1 VFQLFNIRTGSGSD
15 RPEAQPEIGDLAQT
29 NHAQLTSWPVATAPG
44 SDGYASWFLNVFGNA
59 KLSDLMIPILTV
71 WTLLAVSGCHGAS
84 SQKKAK
90 AETNPP
96 TYDVY
101 LPPTKLADLEDQ
113 AIYESSGLVASRT
126 SPGNY
131 WTHNDAG
138 NGPLIYA
145 FDSQGRSR
153 GVWRVTGAT
162 SEDWEDIS
170 AGPGPKPDTSYLYIG
185 DIGDNSGTRSEIVIY
200 RIPEPIISNSAL
212 VSAAE
217 QATEPAEALRLRYP
231 DGSHDAEALL
241 VHPRTGRIYLVVKEK
256 STKPGIY
263 AADAPK
269 VSGEVVTLARI
280 GEVDLS
286 GRFGAVIN
294 GGAISPDG
302 QRAALSDYDQGYEFV
317 LPDASAPFD
326 SIWKQPMRTVDL
338 GKRKHGET
346 VCYRLDGKALLAT
359 SERLPTPLI
368 EIVRR

>member
-1 VFQLFNIRTGSGSD
+1 MVKPNND
-15 RPEAQPEIGDLAQT
+15 
-29 NHAQLTSWPVATAPG
+29 
-44 SDGYASWFLNVFGNA
+44 
-59 KLSDLMIPILTV
+59 MILILTA
-71 WTLLAVSGCHGAS
+71 WTLLAVSACHGV
-84 SQKKAK
+84 SQSKKTK
-90 AETNPP
+90 AALNQKNAPA
-96 TYDVY
+96 YDVY
-101 LPPTKLADLEDQ
+101 LSPTKLADLEDQ
-113 AIYESSGLVASRT
+113 SITESSGLVASRT
-126 SPGNY
+126 SPGSY

-153 GVWRVTGAT
+153 GVWRVTGA
-162 SEDWEDIS
+162 SSNDWEDLS
-170 AGPGPKPDTSYLYIG
+170 TGPGPKPNTNYLYIG

-200 RIPEPIISNSAL
+200 RVPEPTIPNVNPVAT
-212 VSAAE
+212 AE
-217 QATEPAEALRLRYP
+217 RPNATETAEAIRLRYP
-231 DGSHDAEALL
+231 DGSHDSEALL

-286 GRFGAVIN
+286 GLSEGLIN

-302 QRAALSDYDQGYEFV
+302 QRAALSDYTQGYEFV
-317 LPDASAPFD
+317 LADASAPFD
-326 SIWKQPMRTVDL
+326 NIWKQPMRTVDL

-346 VCYRLDGKALLAT
+346 ICYRLDGKALLAT
-359 SERLPTPLI
+359 SERLPAPLI

>member
-1 VFQLFNIRTGSGSD
+1 MVKLND
-15 RPEAQPEIGDLAQT
+15 VMM
-29 NHAQLTSWPVATAPG
+29 LT
-44 SDGYASWFLNVFGNA
+44 
-59 KLSDLMIPILTV
+59 LTV
-71 WTLLAVSGCHGAS
+71 WTLLVVSACHGGS
-84 SQKKAK
+84 PQKKPN
-90 AETNPP
+90 AERNQTNPP
-96 TYDVY
+96 SYEVY

-126 SPGNY
+126 SPGSY

-162 SEDWEDIS
+162 SEDWEDMS
-170 AGPGPKPDTSYLYIG
+170 AGPGPKPDTNYLYIG

-200 RIPEPIISNSAL
+200 RIPEPVIANMPGSDL
-212 VSAAE
+212 VSTAE
-217 QATEPAEALRLRYP
+217 RSHATETAEAIRLRYP
-231 DGSHDAEALL
+231 DGPHDSEALL

-280 GEVDLS
+280 GEVDMS
-286 GRFGAVIN
+286 GRLGALIN

-302 QRAALSDYDQGYEFV
+302 QRAALSDYTQGYEFV
-317 LPDASAPFD
+317 LPDANAPFD

-346 VCYRLDGKALLAT
+346 ICYRLDGKALLAT

-368 EIVRR
+368 QIERR